1 MCLNDSN
8 LNPIGLFT
16 AKKVSDTLSYM
27 DTRQTHLFEKATR
40 YLPGGVNSPVR
51 AFKSVGGTPVF
62 IERGIGPYLIDT
74 QGKTYVDYVC
84 SWGPLILGHA
94 HSGITKA
101 VKAAIDNSL
110 SFGAPTPIE
119 VAMAELITEIMPNLA
134 CVRMVNSGTEA
145 TMTAIRLARG
155 FTGRPKILKFEGAY
169 HGHSDSLLV
178 KAGSGLLTLGIP
190 SSAGILPQL
199 AAETLTARFND
210 IDSVASLF
218 EQYGDDIAAIIVEPI
233 AANMN
238 CIPPEPDFLKQLRDI
253 CNRYGSLLIFDEVIT
268 GFRVA
273 LGGAQSLYEVIPDL
287 TCLGKIIGGGLPV
300 GALGGRRDIM
310 EYLAPIGPVYQ
321 AGTLSGNPICM
332 TAGYHTLSLLKAHP
346 EYYNQLSAHTQ
357 RLLSGLQA
365 IADRHDIPFH
375 TQQVGSLFGLFF
387 TDQSEITCFEDV
399 RRCDVRSFNQ
409 FFHSMLQEGIYLAP
423 SAFEAGFVSLAHNTA
438 TLEQTWTAA
447 EKAFSTLRIPVACP
461 A

>member
-1 MCLNDSN
+1 
-8 LNPIGLFT
+8 
-16 AKKVSDTLSYM
+16 M
-27 DTRQTHLFEKATR
+27 DIRQAHLFERATR

-62 IERGIGPYLIDT
+62 IERGTGPYLIDT

-94 HSGITKA
+94 HPVITEA
-101 VKAAIDNSL
+101 VKAAVDCSL

-119 VAMAELITEIMPNLA
+119 VAMAQLITEIMPNLA

-155 FTGRPKILKFEGAY
+155 FTGRSKILKFEGAY

-199 AAETLTARFND
+199 ATETLIAQFND
-210 IDSVASLF
+210 IDSVKALF
-218 EQYGDDIAAIIVEPI
+218 EQYSHDIAAIIVEPVSG
-233 AANMN
+233 NMN
-238 CIPPEPDFLKQLRDI
+238 CVPPNTGFLQQLRDV
-253 CNRYGSLLIFDEVIT
+253 CDRYDSLLVFDEVIT

-273 LGGAQSLYEVIPDL
+273 LGGAQSLYQVVPDL

-321 AGTLSGNPICM
+321 AGTLSGNPVCM
-332 TAGYHTLSLLKAHP
+332 TAGYHTLSLLKGHP

-357 RLLSGLQA
+357 KLLNGLQA
-365 IADRHDIPFH
+365 IANRHDIPFH

-387 TDQSEITCFEDV
+387 TDQRQITCFEDV
-399 RRCDVRSFNQ
+399 KRCDVAQFNR
-409 FFHSMLQEGIYLAP
+409 FFHLMLKEGIYLAP
-423 SAFEAGFVSLAHNTA
+423 SSFEAGFVSLAHNTE
-438 TLEQTWTAA
+438 TLKKTWTAA
-447 EKAFSTLRIPVACP
+447 EKAFSALRTPVACP